1 MLISMER
8 GSSKR
13 RDKGLQLIPAPVER
27 NRVNCSHVGFSIQEY
42 TLSQN
47 EFFIRVQCG
56 KCRTVAAMFSLSA
69 FQQHAGFIESSCGH
83 FGCYMPDATPKRS

>member
-27 NRVNCSHVGFSIQEY
+27 KRVNCSHVGFSIQEY

-56 KCRTVAAMFSLSA
+56 KW
-69 FQQHAGFIESSCGH
+69 QQCFFCQPFNSMLGLQSPLVDTLGVTCQMQH
-83 FGCYMPDATPKRS
+83 PKSRS